1 MASYTSYVIHDKKF
15 AKRDIQKMAFHV
27 KTLGAFVQE
36 PNPSVVGLGFNEVI
50 ASVDA
55 KSLYPTTMVNGNIG
69 YDTLFARVYDSNII
83 GSTIEY
89 IKQIFEK
96 RVNDPSVIQKAFI
109 AYRKNIAQ
117 MIDDYISRNTVDNAA
132 NLKNFAP
139 DYYGTLFYKIISFR
153 GQLENIFRPTTD
165 EEYVLCKSC
174 LYPLLET
181 ITFISKKNFGYSST
195 CCNYIFRH
203 TEFTNIYK
211 NQPFYLFDNI
221 NSTRTR
227 FLVLTMEQFI
237 EYYATKF
244 NINPYGTLFYRHYD
258 LKSFEV
264 DNVLNGMSSRKIV
277 KDQGLVLGVLTKS
290 WDLLTKDERKVFY
303 DTQGKI
309 DEMMAKT
316 IIEKVGDTSA
326 KGKEKQIKSL
336 LQIDFSFKEAVDKD
350 MQLSGKNMESV
361 LLNLLTNVEEY
372 KMAYQDGE
380 KTSLN
385 TGYGL
390 YAMVNWDWSN
400 SLVSNSITNGG
411 KIMGL
416 KLFQQVSANI
426 LRNERIF
433 AGLEK
438 VS

>member
-1 MASYTSYVIHDKKF
+1 MSIHSKNF
-15 AKRDIQKMAFHV
+15 LKRDIQKLAFHT

-36 PNPSVVGLGFNEVI
+36 PNPSVVGLSDTDVI

-69 YDTLFARVYDSNII
+69 YDTLFARVYDSTII
-83 GSTIEY
+83 GKTIEY
-89 IKQIFEK
+89 IYQIFNK
-96 RVNDPSVIQKAFI
+96 KFSDPSAVDKAFV
-109 AYRKNIAQ
+109 AFRKNLLQ
-117 MIDDYISRNTVDNAA
+117 MIEDYISQNKADKAA
-132 NLKNFAP
+132 EIKNFAP
-139 DYYGTLFYKIISFR
+139 DYYATLFYKIISYR
-153 GQLENIFRPTTD
+153 GNLENIFRPQTD
-165 EEYVLCKSC
+165 EEYVLCKCC

-181 ITFISKKNFGYSST
+181 LTFISKKNPGYSTT
-195 CCNYIFRH
+195 CCNYIFRYP
-203 TEFTNIYK
+203 EFKNMYK
-211 NQPFYLFDNI
+211 DQKFYLFDNI

-227 FLVLTMEQFI
+227 FLILDMNQWI

-244 NINPYGTLFYRHYD
+244 NVNSYGTLFYRHYD

-264 DNVLNGMSSRKIV
+264 DNVLNGMSSRKTV

-290 WDLLTKDERKVFY
+290 WDLLTLDEKKIFY

-309 DEMMAKT
+309 DDMMANV
-316 IIEKVGDTSA
+316 ILEKVGDTSA
-326 KGKEKQIKSL
+326 KGREKQIKSL

-350 MQLSGKNMESV
+350 MQLTGKNMDSI

-400 SLVSNSITNGG
+400 SLISNSITNGG

-416 KLFQQVSANI
+416 KLFQQISANI
-426 LRNERIF
+426 LRNERKF
-433 AGLEK
+433 AGLE
-438 VS
+438 

>member
-1 MASYTSYVIHDKKF
+1 MITLDKKF
-15 AKRDIQKMAFHV
+15 LKKDIQKLAFHV

-36 PNPSVVGLGFNEVI
+36 PNPGVVGLGLNEVI

-55 KSLYPTTMVNGNIG
+55 KSLYPTSMVNGNIG
-69 YDTLFARVYDSNII
+69 YDTLFARVYDAAII
-83 GSTIEY
+83 GKTIEY
-89 IKQIFEK
+89 IQQIFQK
-96 RVNDPSVIQKAFI
+96 RVTDPSAVDKSFI
-109 AYRKNIAQ
+109 AFRKNILQ
-117 MIDDYISRNTVDNAA
+117 MLEDYISRNKADKAA
-132 NLKNFAP
+132 ELKNFAP
-139 DYYGTLFYKIISFR
+139 DYYATLFYKIVSYR
-153 GQLENIFRPTTD
+153 GSLENIFRPQTD
-165 EEYVLCKSC
+165 EEYVLCKCC

-181 ITFISKKNFGYSST
+181 LTFISKKNLGYSAT

-203 TEFTNIYK
+203 TEFDRMYK
-211 NQPFYLFDNI
+211 DQVFYLFDNI

-227 FLVLTMEQFI
+227 FLVLNIDQFK

-244 NINPYGTLFYRHYD
+244 NINPYGTLFYKHYD

-264 DNVLNGMSSRKIV
+264 DNVLNGMASRKIV

-290 WDLLTKDERKVFY
+290 WKLLTDEERGVFY
-303 DTQGKI
+303 STQGKI
-309 DEMMAKT
+309 DKLIAQT

-350 MQLSGKNMESV
+350 MQLSGKNMDSII
-361 LLNLLTNVEEY
+361 LNLLTNVEEY

-400 SLVSNSITNGG
+400 SLISNSITNGG

-416 KLFQQVSANI
+416 KVFQQVSANI
-426 LRNERIF
+426 LKSERKY
-433 AGLEK
+433 AGLE
-438 VS
+438 